1 MTTPPPGATVAQDSE
16 IAHRIKEAMGKR
28 VSLLAL
34 SDETGI
40 PYKTLH
46 RSVQGSIKGHRPLTV
61 NEVGAIAFALN
72 VPPRQ
77 LIEGEA
83 Q

>member
-1 MTTPPPGATVAQDSE
+1 MTTPPPGATVASDSK
-16 IAHRIKEAMGKR
+16 IAQRIENAMGSR
-28 VSLLAL
+28 VSILAL

-46 RSVQGSIKGHRPLTV
+46 RSIKGGIKGHRPLTV
-61 NEVGAIAFALN
+61 AEVGAIAFALN
-72 VPPRQ
+72 ISSRQ
-77 LIEGEA
+77 LVEDDA